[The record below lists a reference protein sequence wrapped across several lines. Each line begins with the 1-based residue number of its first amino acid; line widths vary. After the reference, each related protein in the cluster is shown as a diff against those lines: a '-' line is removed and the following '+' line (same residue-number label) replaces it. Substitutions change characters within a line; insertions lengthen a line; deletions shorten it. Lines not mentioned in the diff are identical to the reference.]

1 MKEYSFNSIDSLM
14 FSLLSYVDLGGI
26 VPNNKR
32 EYIYLD
38 DYYED
43 ATGNDVIIELYY
55 EAYENLFIYLFNK
68 ETINFGDCPVTDKFK
83 QKFNSR
89 YYKYKRV

>member
-1 MKEYSFNSIDSLM
+1 MNNIFTYLEYYKNVSMKEYIFNSIDSLM

-38 DYYED
+38 DAID
-43 ATGNDVIIELYY
+43 K
-55 EAYENLFIYLFNK
+55 YL
-68 ETINFGDCPVTDKFK
+68 E
-83 QKFNSR
+83 
-89 YYKYKRV
+89 KYKK